1 MKTNAE
7 KQQKREYLKNIS
19 APLLELKNMGEIKSV
34 NEGLKSIY
42 SEQGFKNLKTYDQ
55 WKNEGYRVKHGE
67 TAVYLWGKQGSRTI
81 TENGEEREV
90 KFFPMVAVFGDL
102 QVYKPENNR

>member
-19 APLLELKNMGEIKSV
+19 APLLELKDMGSIKTV

-42 SEQGFKNLKTYDQ
+42 SEQGYKNLKTYDQ
-55 WKNEGYRVKHGE
+55 WKNEGYRVKQGE
-67 TAVYLWGKQGSRTI
+67 TAVYLWGRQKSRNI
-81 TENGEEREV
+81 TENGEQREI
-90 KFFPMVAVFGDL
+90 KFFPMVAMFSET